1 MIEGMLTIMYKV
13 GLDKFGKKEKKITRG
28 TGKKPLKKRRQSV
41 ITTEARTVICDKK
54 IEKIK

>member
-1 MIEGMLTIMYKV
+1 MMYNV

-54 IEKIK
+54 FEKIK